1 MQGYYPGGPP
11 VSPRQHPRWG
21 KDSAQLL
28 RPGDSAYVAP
38 MVEHRG
44 GNGST
49 LLCQGKHSSLNRSKV
64 MTKTIEHVVPHFF
77 FVVFFRNL
85 FWGLLYQLTLGS
97 GILIRETLFFF
108 GNVVVP
114 NSQYWHGF
122 ARNISTCSIVMLSLV
137 WVRPHWDSQTFL
149 FSDTWSA
156 HPRLVDFFW
165 LIPKSESWRQTKDN

>member
-1 MQGYYPGGPP
+1 M
-11 VSPRQHPRWG
+11 SPRQHPRWG

-44 GNGST
+44 GNGPT

-64 MTKTIEHVVPHFF
+64 MTKTIEHVVPHF

-108 GNVVVP
+108 
-114 NSQYWHGF
+114 
-122 ARNISTCSIVMLSLV
+122 RECCRT
-137 WVRPHWDSQTFL
+137 
-149 FSDTWSA
+149 
-156 HPRLVDFFW
+156 
-165 LIPKSESWRQTKDN
+165 